1 MRMPRIRIL
10 ALFAAMVL
18 LDGCSGDRKAP
29 RPAPPPPAENA
40 VSPAMPRGVASSGG
54 GELLPAT
61 SEAVRNSAPEIR
73 SVRFVP
79 GDAKTGAGLGV
90 ETEGYDADGDPVRF
104 EIAWRKNG
112 EPAGNGSR
120 METPVKRG
128 DRVTASITPFD
139 GKVRG
144 KAAELSREI
153 RNTPPVIE
161 GQEGFRVNGNLVT
174 FRVQAS
180 DPDGDPVLF
189 ALKDAPPGMR
199 IDRSNGQVR
208 WETAPGTT
216 GKIPFAVTVSDGS
229 GGEATARFSV
239 TITEE
244 PPVPGA
250 GPR

>member
-1 MRMPRIRIL
+1 MRMPRSRSL
-10 ALFAAMVL
+10 VLFTALFL
-18 LDGCSGDRKAP
+18 LAGCSGDRMPPA
-29 RPAPPPPAENA
+29 PAPPPPAEKA
-40 VSPAMPRGVASSGG
+40 GSPAVPRDAAFAEGQ
-54 GELLPAT
+54 ELLPAP
-61 SEAVRNSAPEIR
+61 SGAVRNSPPVIR

-79 GDAKTGAGLGV
+79 GDAKAGTGLGV
-90 ETEGYDADGDPVRF
+90 EAEGYDADGDAVRF
-104 EIAWRKNG
+104 EIAWQRNG
-112 EPAGNGSR
+112 DPAGKGNRLEG
-120 METPVKRG
+120 PLKRG
-128 DRVTASITPFD
+128 DRIRVAITPFD

-144 KAAELSREI
+144 NVAELSREI
-153 RNTPPVIE
+153 LNNPPLIE

-189 ALKDAPPGMR
+189 ALKDAPSGMR

-239 TITEE
+239 TIAEE
-244 PPVPGA
+244 PAPGA
-250 GPR
+250 GSR